1 MPKLTLYSF
10 WIPSQN
16 KPPTILIAGD
26 REIHALFLS
35 QFSDRT
41 VQNRTWTASQRMYD
55 YGFYV
60 HDATEADRERFEMWL
75 NSFQVIEPLQLGN
88 DSLDDG
94 YALSYHDVKTRQVA
108 QLVRKAKPY
117 GNESVTPQT
126 RNAVSAL
133 VEIMA
138 AHLDCLPK
146 ADYFVSVPYL
156 SKSFDL
162 PEFMNKEL
170 CRQTRVANGSSFVF
184 QIREK

>member
-41 VQNRTWTASQRMYD
+41 VQNRTWTASQHMYD

-126 RNAVSAL
+126 HEGALAL
-133 VEIMA
+133 VAMVKN
-138 AHLDCLPK
+138 HLDCLPK

-170 CRQTRVANGSSFVF
+170 CRQTPVANGSSFVF